1 MNLTQIQSKVQD
13 WATIHRTVENWRK
26 DDHRIVFTNGCFD
39 LLHFGHLHLLANARE
54 LGDRLIVGLNSEES
68 IRRLKGPFRPIQDN
82 ESRQFLLAGL
92 SCVDAVVVFEED
104 TPLELIKWIKPD
116 VLVKGGDWSIDQI
129 IGAKEVMSWGG
140 TVQSLPYLEGFST
153 SSIEEKIKN
162 REHE

>member
-13 WATIHRTVENWRK
+13 WATIQRTVENWRK
-26 DDHRIVFTNGCFD
+26 DGYRIVFTNGCFD

-82 ESRQFLLAGL
+82 ESRQYLLAGL

-129 IGAKEVMSWGG
+129 VGAKEVMGWGG
-140 TVQSLPYLEGFST
+140 TVQSSPYLEGFST

-162 REHE
+162 RAHE

>member
-1 MNLTQIQSKVQD
+1 M
-13 WATIHRTVENWRK
+13 
-26 DDHRIVFTNGCFD
+26 
-39 LLHFGHLHLLANARE
+39 LANARA